1 MQNKSLFI
9 VIEGLDGSG
18 KTTVG
23 RQLAH
28 FLQTVLH
35 KKVKLS
41 FEPHDASCGGLFIRQ
56 VLEKKI
62 TTFSHETLALAF
74 AANRRDHG
82 DRVVNKWLNE
92 DEDKILICDRY
103 YLSSLV
109 YQSNDNF
116 SMEDVM
122 RLNKNARK
130 PDLIFFMN
138 VSNEVVLQRMDTR
151 NKPKELFE
159 ENMTQTREKFL
170 TGISFLKEKRNETI
184 FEIDA
189 NGTIHSVLKQMAKVI
204 YNFDP
209 AFQDERL
216 LLIDTHP
223 LHKPFDFSIDEAMT
237 TAKALL
243 QNHNTNDVLKKKA
256 VVLFSKLSF
265 SEKGAFF
272 LSYLSKLDYELGD
285 QIPGTTLTIFSL
297 KHQLP
302 GGLMQRGAALLINEE
317 QRYDAILSSINDVDQ
332 LLDFMFV
339 FSPGSADAVTK
350 YFKRETMVTESGSRK
365 LFPNVKVVTETD
377 LEKNYN
383 QSTP

>member
-82 DRVVNKWLNE
+82 DRVVNQWLNKG
-92 DEDKILICDRY
+92 EDKILICDRY

-122 RLNKNARK
+122 RLNSNARK

-138 VSNEVVLQRMDTR
+138 VRNEVVLQRMDTR

-170 TGISFLKEKRNETI
+170 KGVSFLKEKRNETI

-189 NGTIHSVLKQMAKVI
+189 NGTISSVLKQMAKVI
-204 YNFDP
+204 YHFDP

-216 LLIDTHP
+216 LLIDSHP
-223 LHKPFDFSIDEAMT
+223 LQQPFDFSIDEALT

-243 QNHNTNDVLKKKA
+243 QNHKSNDGLKKRMST
-256 VVLFSKLSF
+256 LFSKLSF
-265 SEKGAFF
+265 SEKGAIF
-272 LSYLSKLDYELGD
+272 LSYLSNLGYDLGD
-285 QIPGTTLTIFSL
+285 QIPGTTLTIFGL
-297 KHQLP
+297 THQLP
-302 GGLMQRGAALLINEE
+302 GGLMQRGAALVINEE
-317 QRYDAILSSINDVDQ
+317 QRYDAILSSLNDVDQ
-332 LLDFMFV
+332 LLDFLFV
-339 FSPGSADAVTK
+339 FSPGSGDAVTK
-350 YFKRETMVTESGSRK
+350 YFERETIVGKDGMRR
-365 LFPNVKVVTETD
+365 LFPNVKIVTELD
-377 LEKNYN
+377 LKK
-383 QSTP
+383 